1 MLAAPGCCLHPV
13 LVPHSWLCVPLCPFP
28 EAAGT
33 GPPPHGISMG
43 LCPVPALL
51 GVWGHEGTLRQ
62 CCGVCPRW
70 GQLPPLLSAT
80 PAGHPKPGRQCVGCP
95 VCVCGARAQGIP
107 YKALGCG
114 VPLAWGWNRGHPC
127 HASGSDPS
135 PSLASA
141 GHNGAE
147 MGSLPFPGGPADG
160 ERSPRPSCPPQ
171 GAGAGLCR
179 DKSPLAQGAAP
190 ALLPHFGQRVPG
202 WRDKGQTPGGGGAQ
216 GRVPANRARC
226 PAEAEL

>member
-1 MLAAPGCCLHPV
+1 MLAAPGRCLHPV

-33 GPPPHGISMG
+33 GPPPHGVSIG

-62 CCGVCPRW
+62 CCGVCPCW

-127 HASGSDPS
+127 RASGSDPS

-141 GHNGAE
+141 GHDGAE

-160 ERSPRPSCPPQ
+160 ERSPHPSCPPQ

-179 DKSPLAQGAAP
+179 
-190 ALLPHFGQRVPG
+190 R
-202 WRDKGQTPGGGGAQ
+202 
-216 GRVPANRARC
+216 
-226 PAEAEL
+226 